1 MLDEDGEEDMTDTE
15 RLDWLEKNS
24 DGGGIFND
32 DAWGTPVRWAFSAS
46 GFSPV
51 VGDEVLDG
59 QWVFWVEKDDWKPTI
74 REAIDIAI
82 ANALKY
88 DTEEKKT

>member
-1 MLDEDGEEDMTDTE
+1 MTDTE
-15 RLDWLEKNS
+15 RLDWLEENS

-32 DAWGTPVRWAFSAS
+32 DRWSGPLRWAFSAT

-51 VGDEVLDG
+51 VDDEPVEG

-74 REAIDIAI
+74 REAIDYAI
-82 ANALKY
+82 ATYAAPSPP
-88 DTEEKKT
+88 DAEEKGGEQKP